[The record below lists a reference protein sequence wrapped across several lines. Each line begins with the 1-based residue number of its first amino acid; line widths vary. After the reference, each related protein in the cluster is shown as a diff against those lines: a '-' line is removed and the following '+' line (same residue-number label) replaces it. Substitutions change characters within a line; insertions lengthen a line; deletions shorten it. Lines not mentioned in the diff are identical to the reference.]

1 MSSLEEITTDLIVLY
16 IKENYKKYLEENE
29 IDKIEIDKIRG
40 VVEELYNKKK
50 DHLKIFLKQ
59 SLKEL
64 LKDRHP
70 GDLTINTM
78 IMTIFEDDELCINR
92 LILEIKIYQ
101 MVNFI
106 YVEFITQSI
115 LNGKTTHY
123 KTC

>member
-16 IKENYKKYLEENE
+16 IKDNYKKYLEENE

-101 MVNFI
+101 NNI
-106 YVEFITQSI
+106 
-115 LNGKTTHY
+115 
-123 KTC
+123 